1 MTAMTTRRTI
11 VVPIIGPQLDPEKVS
26 EQALPTARAL
36 AERTGAALLLVS
48 VMNVIEEFGDLPE
61 TELDRQETYLF
72 RAAGRRAYMEAL
84 LEDYPGEARAHVLFG
99 DAPDELLE
107 FVDTL
112 EQPIIV
118 MSSHGRKGLRRLI
131 LGSVAFEV
139 VQRAWCPVMVVPA
152 RLTDE
157 APRRSYQLERV
168 LVPLDRTPLAESALD
183 MALRELGP
191 GPLDIRLVQVIP
203 PLAQTSSSLAGQH
216 YAAARVVSH
225 EYLQQV
231 AQRLTFGGHRVT
243 CDIRMGQT
251 EQELLE
257 AAFEHNAGAI
267 VMATR
272 GRTGISRFIFGSVS
286 EGLVQGGTTPLLVV
300 RPSEEAVAEYVRR
313 GRSAPHAA
321 HTLPEERTHTAAEL
335 MSQPI
340 VSVGP
345 DDTLEAVATL
355 MLEHRIGCVPVVD
368 ARGVMVGIIT
378 ESDFTGKERD
388 VPFAAYRMPQLFGEW
403 LPHTSLEQIY
413 AIGRTLRARQVMS
426 WPVVSATEDEPI
438 TRVAERMVRRN
449 VNRIPVLREGV
460 PVGMLTRHDLLKL
473 FILPDGPPGATH
485 PERST

>member
-1 MTAMTTRRTI
+1 MTAQRTTI

-36 AERTGAALLLVS
+36 ATRTAGALLLVS

-72 RAAGRRAYMEAL
+72 RAAGRRAYLESL
-84 LEDYPGEARAHVLFG
+84 IEDYDGEAHVHVLFG

-107 FVDTL
+107 YVDTL

-118 MSSHGRKGLRRLI
+118 MASHGRKGLRRII

-139 VQRAWCPVMVVPA
+139 VQRAWCPVMIVPA
-152 RLTDE
+152 RLTDD
-157 APRRSYQLERV
+157 APRRDYELERV

-183 MALRELGP
+183 MALRDLGP

-203 PLAQTSSSLAGQH
+203 PLTHAGGSIAGQH

-231 AQRLTFGGHRVT
+231 AARLALAGHRVT

-251 EQELLE
+251 EHELLQ
-257 AAFEHNAGAI
+257 AAFEHNAGVI

-272 GRTGISRFIFGSVS
+272 GKTGISRFVFGSVT

-300 RPSEEAVAEYVRR
+300 RPSEDAIAEYVRR
-313 GRSAPHAA
+313 GRQAPREALA
-321 HTLPEERTHTAAEL
+321 TPQPASVSHTAGDI
-335 MSQPI
+335 MSQPVI
-340 VSVGP
+340 TAGP
-345 DDTLEAVATL
+345 DDTLAEVATL

-368 ARGVMVGIIT
+368 ERGEMVGIIS

-403 LPHTSLEQIY
+403 LPHTNLEQIY
-413 AIGRTLRARQVMS
+413 EIGRTLRAPDHELARRQRHRRRAS
-426 WPVVSATEDEPI
+426 HPRCRAHGAPQPHAHPSAARWSAGRHADAPRSAQTVRDAGARHRSRHARTE
-438 TRVAERMVRRN
+438 
-449 VNRIPVLREGV
+449 
-460 PVGMLTRHDLLKL
+460 
-473 FILPDGPPGATH
+473 
-485 PERST
+485 